1 MSADDVVR
9 IGGILVEWLSANNY
23 KVGLSFACKFFSIRP
38 FATSFYSEPFWLVV
52 CPPHKGSQHT
62 IVCDSQIT
70 LFFLCSFLRLYLVRS
85 RLFTVLSSVIRLLR
99 KCVLTCRPFG
109 LCLRSQRSPWNACPS
124 HHSNHN
130 LRPLCVQI
138 LLVCHLLT
146 YRTRCHACAAAR
158 TARHSSLKSFLQF
171 ATILET
177 PMSRCVISPSPATR
191 RSNLVGHP
199 PRAPSLY
206 PSPQCTS

>member
-23 KVGLSFACKFFSIRP
+23 KVGLSFGCKFFSIRP

-52 CPPHKGSQHT
+52 RPPHKGSQHT

-99 KCVLTCRPFG
+99 KCVLT
-109 LCLRSQRSPWNACPS
+109 
-124 HHSNHN
+124 
-130 LRPLCVQI
+130 
-138 LLVCHLLT
+138 LVCVCAPNARPGMLAHPTTPITT
-146 YRTRCHACAAAR
+146 YAR
-158 TARHSSLKSFLQF
+158 SASKYCWY
-171 ATILET
+171 AV
-177 PMSRCVISPSPATR
+177 C
-191 RSNLVGHP
+191 
-199 PRAPSLY
+199 
-206 PSPQCTS
+206 